1 MIEPSVGSIRR
12 STVRATV
19 DLPQPLSP
27 TRPRVSASP
36 RVKLTSST
44 AYTWP
49 TVRRRMPFL
58 TGKCFFRLTTSSTGA
73 PLPPP
78 APLGTTLLPVV
89 SCTAAST
96 IKLLR
101 MPAGGPMPRAL
112 LFVGREKG
120 PALLV
125 GIGAARREGTAGRQI
140 GQGRH
145 QTRDLLQPAVRFRR
159 GLAADDREVGDRGEQ
174 AV

>member
-1 MIEPSVGSIRR
+1 SVGSIRR
-12 STVRATV
+12 NTVRATV

-27 TRPRVSASP
+27 TRPNVSPSP
-36 RVKLTSST
+36 IEKLTSST

-49 TVRRRMPFL
+49 TVRRRIPFL

-73 PLPPP
+73 PLPLE
-78 APLGTTLLPVV
+78 APFGATLLPVV
-89 SCTAAST
+89 SCTARST

-112 LFVGREKG
+112 LFVGWEKG

-125 GIGAARREGTAGRQI
+125 GIGTARREG
-140 GQGRH
+140 
-145 QTRDLLQPAVRFRR
+145 
-159 GLAADDREVGDRGEQ
+159 AA
-174 AV
+174 